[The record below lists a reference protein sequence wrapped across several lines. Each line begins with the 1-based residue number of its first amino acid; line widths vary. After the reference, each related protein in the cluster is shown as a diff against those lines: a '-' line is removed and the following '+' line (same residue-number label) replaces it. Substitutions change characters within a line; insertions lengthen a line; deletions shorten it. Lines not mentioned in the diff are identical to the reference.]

1 MARKNEPCGRLVFTF
16 TFDGTAVT
24 GEQGASVA
32 SALLAA
38 GRTSFRTTPVSG
50 APRGPYCL
58 MGVCFDC
65 LVSID
70 GIGNQQACLVALR
83 PGMRVETQAGKREAG
98 Q

>member
-1 MARKNEPCGRLVFTF
+1 MAKNNESSETVAVKF
-16 TFDGTAVT
+16 TFDGVAVIGT
-24 GEQGASVA
+24 QGSSVA

-38 GRTSFRTTPVSG
+38 GHTRFRETPVSG

-83 PGMRVETQAGKREAG
+83 PGMRVEPQAGKREAG

>member
-1 MARKNEPCGRLVFTF
+1 MAKTNEPSGRRAVTF
-16 TFDGTAVT
+16 TFDGIAMT
-24 GEQGASVA
+24 GEPGASVA
-32 SALLAA
+32 SALLST
-38 GRTSFRTTPVSG
+38 GRKVFRTTPVSG

-70 GIGNQQACLVALR
+70 GIGNQQACLVTLR
-83 PGMRVETQAGKREAG
+83 AGMCVETQAGKREAG

>member
-1 MARKNEPCGRLVFTF
+1 MPEKNKPSGRRVVTF
-16 TFDGTAVT
+16 TFDGIAMS
-24 GEQGASVA
+24 GEKGASVA
-32 SALLAA
+32 SALLVA
-38 GRTSFRTTPVSG
+38 GLTRFRTTPVSG

-58 MGVCFDC
+58 IGVCFDC

-83 PGMRVETQAGKREAG
+83 ADMRVETQSGKREAG